1 MSYNSKYTGKE
12 VEDAIDKVSVL
23 NVSIV
28 DTNDEVDDPALD
40 YITKAELD
48 SAIAQA
54 ITMTLN
60 TEV

>member
-1 MSYNSKYTGKE
+1 MSYNSKYAGKE

-28 DTNDEVDDPALD
+28 DSGDEVDDPELD

-48 SAIAQA
+48 NAIAQA
-54 ITMTLN
+54 ITSTLN